1 MYRSRQRRKRKR
13 ALPSLHDEGAHASL
27 IYQDHGWYW
36 LLLHTVQLLQSILQ
50 LHNSRLYWYRG
61 MCYRT
66 EIGVRNPPYP
76 TPPYIIFH
84 GSQYSIVWLSTPC
97 RWSIRPLFIPIYRA
111 FTILYA
117 LTTTSKHAAACSG
130 RSAALRPMP
139 LFDRWHE
146 PIIQI
151 PKELLIGRTLV
162 PMVKVVL
169 GDTAE

>member
-1 MYRSRQRRKRKR
+1 MDGTGYCYTQYSCYSRSYSYTTVDCTGIAACATVRRSEYGIR
-13 ALPSLHDEGAHASL
+13 L
-27 IYQDHGWYW
+27 IPI
-36 LLLHTVQLLQSILQ
+36 QL
-50 LHNSRLYWYRG
+50 Y
-61 MCYRT
+61 
-66 EIGVRNPPYP
+66 
-76 TPPYIIFH
+76 YIPWC
-84 GSQYSIVWLSTPC
+84 SQYSIVWLSTPC